1 MKLYGLVA
9 CVGGRKEEATVNLLR
24 RLPLGPNLFYIQPG
38 EGASCDVL
46 VRRVAY
52 GGRKGLSALC
62 RLNRHC
68 KHLNVHGTPDSV
80 PLFPVT
86 CDCGAEL
93 SDFDEAAAHE
103 CPADSVTP
111 AP

>member
-1 MKLYGLVA
+1 M
-9 CVGGRKEEATVNLLR
+9 NLLR

-52 GGRKGLSALC
+52 GGRKGLSALH

-68 KHLNVHGTPDSV
+68 KILNPATHGTPAVV

-86 CDCGAEL
+86 CDCGVEL
-93 SDFDEAAAHE
+93 ADFDEAAAHE
-103 CPADSVTP
+103 CPADSQVG
-111 AP
+111 A

>member
-1 MKLYGLVA
+1 MT
-9 CVGGRKEEATVNLLR
+9 ATV
-24 RLPLGPNLFYIQPG
+24 PEKGPRSAWTYIQPG

-52 GGRKGLSALC
+52 GGRKGLSALH

-68 KHLNVHGTPDSV
+68 KILNPATHGTPAVV

-86 CDCGAEL
+86 CDCGVEL
-93 SDFDEAAAHE
+93 ADFDEAAALE
-103 CPADSVTP
+103 LAIGYQATTLVVAST
-111 AP
+111 